1 MSTFSG
7 LGTAL
12 SSLIAQR
19 QALEVSGQNVA
30 NANTVGYTRQR
41 ATMVSQP
48 TAVVASMFST
58 SDGVGNGTRVNGVA
72 RLADSFLD
80 AQVRVTT
87 SSTAYLSVRATAY
100 STLEKSVGEPAKTG
114 LATQLSSMWSAWQD
128 LGNTPNKDS
137 ARAVVMETSTAVVD
151 RLASLYTAAQT
162 QWEQART
169 STVGAVAEANTIG
182 ANVADLNKQILNIQ
196 NAGGNANEL
205 MDQRDL
211 YVTQLSEL
219 VGGVASVRDNG
230 QIDVLVGGNALV
242 SGTTVHTLA
251 VTGAT
256 TFAQATDPTTPVG
269 VSVEWA
275 HRPGVSAG
283 LSSGTVGGQLSV
295 LAPADASGTGGILAE
310 AAARYN
316 ALATTIAGQVN
327 SLHQSGYTIAGTTGS
342 DFFSLAPGTP
352 AALGLTIAVAGPADI
367 AVGGAN
373 LGALDGSIGT
383 KIGALGA
390 SPAGPDAQW
399 SATVVELG
407 SRAGSATARH
417 TVAEA
422 ARTNAATQQL
432 SQASV
437 DTDEETV
444 NMLAFQRAYE
454 GAARVMT
461 AIDEMLDTLINRTGV
476 VGR

>member
-87 SSTAYLSVRATAY
+87 SSTAYLNVRSTAY
-100 STLEKSVGEPAKTG
+100 ATLEKSVGEPAKTG

-219 VGGVASVRDNG
+219 IGGVASVRDNG

-242 SGTTVHTLA
+242 SGVTVHTLA

-256 TFAQATDPTTPVG
+256 TFTQATGTPPVA

-275 HRPGVSAG
+275 HRPGVPAG
-283 LSSGTVGGQLSV
+283 LSGGTVGGQLSV

-310 AAARYN
+310 AASRYN
-316 ALATTIAGQVN
+316 DLATTIATQVN
-327 SLHQSGYTIAGTTGS
+327 ALHSTGYTIAGTTGTN
-342 DFFSLAPGTP
+342 FFTSPVGDP
-352 AALGLTIAVAGPADI
+352 AALKLSIAVASPADI

-383 KIGALGA
+383 KIGSLGA
-390 SPAGPDAQW
+390 SPTGPDAQW

-417 TVAEA
+417 AVAEA

>member
-58 SDGVGNGTRVNGVA
+58 SSGVGNGTRVTGVA
-72 RLADSFLD
+72 RLGDTFLD

-87 SSTAYLSVRATAY
+87 SSSGYLSARASAY
-100 STLEKSVGEPAKTG
+100 DTLENSVGEPAKTG
-114 LATQLSSMWSAWQD
+114 LATQLSTMWSSWQD
-128 LGNTPNKDS
+128 LANTPDKDS
-137 ARAVVMETSTAVVD
+137 ARSVVLESSTAVVD
-151 RLASLYTAAQT
+151 RLASLYTSAQT
-162 QWEQART
+162 QWEQGRT
-169 STVGAVAEANTIG
+169 STVETVAQANTVA
-182 ANVADLNKQILNIQ
+182 ANVADLNKEILNIQ

-211 YVTQLSEL
+211 LVTQLSEM
-219 VGGVASVRDNG
+219 VGGVASTRDNG
-230 QIDVLVGGNALV
+230 QIDVLLGGNSLV
-242 SGTTVHTLA
+242 SGTTVHTLQ
-251 VTGAT
+251 VSGAT
-256 TFAQATDPTTPVG
+256 TFLQANAGTSVSVVWADRPTVPVG
-269 VSVEWA
+269 
-275 HRPGVSAG
+275 
-283 LSSGTVGGQLSV
+283 LSGGTVAGQLSV
-295 LAPADASGTGGILAE
+295 LAPPDATGTGGILTE
-310 AAARYN
+310 AAARYDT
-316 ALATTIAGQVN
+316 LATTIANQVN
-327 SLHQSGYTIAGTTGS
+327 ALHTTGQTIAGAAGTA
-342 DFFSLAPGTP
+342 FFTFAAGQP
-352 AALGLTIAVAGPADI
+352 AALGLTLAVTDKADI
-367 AVGGAN
+367 AVATPTG
-373 LGALDGSIGT
+373 GALDGSIG
-383 KIGALGA
+383 KAIGALG
-390 SPAGPDAQW
+390 SSTSGPDAVW
-399 SATVVELG
+399 SASVVELG
-407 SRAGSATARH
+407 SRAASATARY

-422 ARTNAATQQL
+422 ARTNASTQQL

-444 NMLAFQRAYE
+444 NMLAYQRAYE

>member
-58 SDGVGNGTRVNGVA
+58 SDGVGNGTRVTGVA
-72 RLADSFLD
+72 RLADTFLD
-80 AQVRVTT
+80 TQVRVTT
-87 SSTAYLSVRATAY
+87 SSAAYLDVRATAY

-114 LATQLSSMWSAWQD
+114 LASQLSTMWSAWQD

-137 ARAVVMETSTAVVD
+137 ARSVVLETSTAVAD
-151 RLASLYTAAQT
+151 RLASLYTSAQT

-169 STVGAVAEANTIG
+169 STVGAVAEANTIA

-230 QIDVLVGGNALV
+230 QIDVLLGGNSLV
-242 SGTTVHTLA
+242 SGTTVHKLA
-251 VTGAT
+251 VAGAT
-256 TFAQATDPTTPVG
+256 TFAQATDATTPVA
-269 VSVEWA
+269 VTVEWA
-275 HRPGVSAG
+275 DRPTVPVG
-283 LSSGTVGGQLSV
+283 LSGGTVAGQLSV
-295 LAPADASGTGGILAE
+295 LAPADATGTGGILAE
-310 AAARYN
+310 AAARYDALAVTIATQVN
-316 ALATTIAGQVN
+316 ALHTT
-327 SLHQSGYTIAGTTGS
+327 GYTVAGTAGGA
-342 DFFSLAPGTP
+342 FFSFDAGKP
-352 AALGLTIAVAGPADI
+352 AALGLSVAITDKADI
-367 AVGGAN
+367 AVAGAN

-383 KIGALGA
+383 VIGKLGTSA
-390 SPAGPDAQW
+390 TGPDAQW

-407 SRAGSATARH
+407 SRASSATARS

-422 ARTNAATQQL
+422 ARSNASAQQL

-444 NMLAFQRAYE
+444 NMLAYQRAYE

-461 AIDEMLDTLINRTGV
+461 AIDEMLDTLINKTGV